1 MAQLAQRIRCTWAV
15 CKEERHLLT
24 TAPASRRPWLL
35 AVALFLPELTG
46 FAFFVVRAGLI
57 LIIAFD
63 YSKYL
68 SIFIYI
74 NIIIFTSIED
84 CF

>member
-1 MAQLAQRIRCTWAV
+1 MVQLAQRIRCTWAV
-15 CKEERHLLT
+15 CEEERHLLT

-57 LIIAFD
+57 LIIALPD
-63 YSKYL
+63 YSKN
-68 SIFIYI
+68 I
-74 NIIIFTSIED
+74 NIYNITGRYYYKLID
-84 CF
+84 W

>member
-1 MAQLAQRIRCTWAV
+1 MVQLAQRVRCTCEV
-15 CKEERHLLT
+15 RSEERHLLT

-57 LIIAFD
+57 LIIAPD
-63 YSKYL
+63 YSKIL
-68 SIFIYI
+68 IFII
-74 NIIIFTSIED
+74 
-84 CF
+84 